1 MRQRNDNRVIK
12 MKNPFVTKGYAGPAY
27 FCDRQKETA
36 DIVQLL
42 TNDNNIALV
51 SPRRLGKTDL
61 IRHCFQ
67 QEAIGEHYYTFL
79 IDVYA
84 TSSLTDFVN
93 TFGRTILE
101 ALKPRGRKAW
111 EGFVQ
116 TLKSLHSELSF
127 DINGNPVWG
136 IGVGKIENPAVTLD
150 EIFTYLEHAD
160 KPCLVAIDE
169 FQQITQYTDGR
180 NVEAALRTHIQR
192 CQNATFIFAGSKRH
206 LMNEIFT
213 SPSRP
218 FYQSVVMM
226 GLQPLSCEK
235 YEQFAVDLFA
245 RGGRHLNVEVVREVY
260 ERFRGIT
267 SCLQRV
273 MNILYFRTPQSGT
286 CTIDMVDDAID
297 YLLDLYTENYE
308 TLFSQISEKQRTLLV
323 AITFEGTAQAITS
336 GAFIKKY
343 HLWSASSVMS
353 AAKGLL
359 DKDFITQEGGAYMVY
374 DQFFALWLRRELA
387 E

>member
-1 MRQRNDNRVIK
+1 

-323 AITFEGTAQAITS
+323 ATS

-359 DKDFITQEGGAYMVY
+359 DKDFITQEAGAYMVY